1 MPLQNH
7 NNENNMYISYDQ
19 HVAVFLCVLHRASY
33 NNLFILSNLDTHIQ
47 YSVVLLDK
55 IPLHVS
61 GWLAHHQEVQMC
73 TVHAAKWSSLC
84 NRRVSC

>member
-1 MPLQNH
+1 MWRHVSTHRVIIRPIIETCL
-7 NNENNMYISYDQ
+7 YICYTV
-19 HVAVFLCVLHRASY
+19 HHIIIY
-33 NNLFILSNLDTHIQ
+33 LSNLDTHIQ

-73 TVHAAKWSSLC
+73 TVHAATSPFPT
-84 NRRVSC
+84 VATTTY